1 MEKHVRMMV
10 DASPMGMVLFS
21 RDGTVLCHNDA
32 ARHLLGIHGDF
43 TSITQL
49 PGQAQEAFR
58 ETAQTGSSSHVQ
70 LKVLRFFFRSIR
82 DSDLASDLAYV
93 LLTVMEDPDY
103 LELEKIIQE
112 SFDEILVTDA
122 EGRITK
128 ISSKCEELY
137 GLPAE
142 ELIGKKTTDLADQGI
157 FQPSLTPLALKEKQK
172 VSGVQVTRTG
182 KKLYV
187 TGNPIFDEEGNL
199 YRIVFNSREVSEI
212 EALEKRLHETEELLD
227 KYRTELHQLKLLVS
241 DRKEIV
247 YQSDKMKQVYMLAA
261 KVAQVDSTVLI
272 VGETGVGKG
281 MMARFIHQE
290 SSRKNHPMIEIN
302 CGAIPE
308 NLIESELFGY
318 ERGAFT
324 GANKEGKKGVIE
336 LADNGTLFLDEIG
349 ELPLHVQVKLLHFL
363 QENTFRRVGGNRLIR
378 VNTRII
384 AATNQDLPKLVK
396 EKKFREDL
404 YYRLNV
410 IPITIPPLRY
420 RKEDIPVLVNYFLS
434 RLNLKYQM
442 NKKISDEVIEAF
454 LTYDWPGNVRELENL
469 IERLIVTVEGNTVTL
484 RDLPD
489 HFRERTPAHRGV
501 IVKDIY
507 PLKEAIEDLEK
518 QLVLM
523 AYQTYKNTYKCAEV
537 LKVNQS
543 TVVRKLKKYRK
554 DLEK

>member
-1 MEKHVRMMV
+1 MKVVDIHLQIMI
-10 DASPMGMVLFS
+10 DASPMGMVLLS
-21 RDGTVLCHNDA
+21 RDGTVLCHNVQA
-32 ARHLLGIHGDF
+32 KRLLGIDRDF
-43 TSITQL
+43 TDVGLL
-49 PGQAQEAFR
+49 PRQAREVFR
-58 ETAQTGSSSHVQ
+58 EVEQSKSNAHVQ
-70 LKVLRFFFRSIR
+70 IKSLRFFFRYV
-82 DSDLASDLAYV
+82 SDRTPSCI
-93 LLTVMEDPDY
+93 LLTVMEDPAY
-103 LELEKIIQE
+103 QELECIIQE

-122 EGRITK
+122 EGHITK

-137 GLPAE
+137 GLSAE
-142 ELIGKKTTDLADQGI
+142 ELIGKKTTELAEQGI
-157 FQPSLTPLALKEKQK
+157 FNPTLIPRVLKERKK

-187 TGNPIFDEEGNL
+187 TGNPVFDEKGNL
-199 YRIVFNSREVSEI
+199 YRVVFNSREVSEI
-212 EALEKRLHETEELLD
+212 EALENRLHETEELLD
-227 KYRTELHQLKLLVS
+227 KYRTELHQLRLLGK

-247 YQSDKMKQVYMLAA
+247 YQSDKMKQVYLLAA

-290 SSRKNHPMIEIN
+290 SSRRNHRMIEIN

-324 GANKEGKKGVIE
+324 GANREGKKGVIE

-349 ELPLHVQVKLLHFL
+349 ELPLNVQSKLLHFL
-363 QENTFRRVGGNRLIR
+363 QENTFRRVGGSSLIR

-384 AATNQDLPKLVK
+384 AATNKDLPQLVK

-410 IPITIPPLRY
+410 IPITVPPLRH
-420 RKEDIPVLVNYFLS
+420 RKEDIPVLVENFLS
-434 RLNLKYQM
+434 RLNQKYQM
-442 NKKISDEVIEAF
+442 NKRIGDEVMDAF
-454 LTYDWPGNVRELENL
+454 MNYDWPGNVRELENL
-469 IERLIVTVEGNTVTL
+469 IERLVVTAEGNTVTPG
-484 RDLPD
+484 DLPD
-489 HFRERTPAHRGV
+489 HFLTRTPSHGGV
-501 IVKDIY
+501 IVKDIC
-507 PLKEAIEDLEK
+507 PLKEAIEDLER

-523 AYQTYKNTYKCAEV
+523 AYRKHKNTYKCAEV

-543 TVVRKLKKYRK
+543 TVVRKLKKYRR
-554 DLEK
+554 ESEI